1 MTKIIEMLRQLG
13 QERFYGSVQI
23 EFQAGDVSFIRKTQ
37 TYKLDT
43 TRKNDELSRTK

>member
-1 MTKIIEMLRQLG
+1 MTKLIEMLRKLE

-23 EFQAGDVSFIRKTQ
+23 DFQAGDASFIRKTQ

-43 TRKNDELSRTK
+43 TRKNDELSHTK